1 MNERVLIDY
10 EHVLIILAPR
20 PIAKMTES
28 RQQTL
33 ATVPLT
39 GGVVGALVAAGV
51 RGHRA
56 PRGRSRRAEMG
67 QSA

>member
-1 MNERVLIDY
+1 VLIDY

-33 ATVPLT
+33 AMVLLA
-39 GGVVGALVAAGV
+39 GDVAGALVAAGGRV
-51 RGHRA
+51 HGAARG
-56 PRGRSRRAEMG
+56 GSRRTEMG